1 MRYFFI
7 CILIIFSLTEISSQ
21 TINMKVKNLNR
32 EEAQLSYLRGEN
44 VIKIDSVF
52 SNDKGE
58 FHYSFAKNAGHP
70 GLYRLTIANNKW
82 IDFVCD
88 NEDVNLSMDANNVTD
103 SLKVINSESNE
114 LYYKFIKLNK
124 QYKIKSDLLQL
135 IIAKYPKDD
144 DYYNT
149 TFMTLMKLRTYYSF
163 FVNVDS
169 QKKPKSFIA
178 RYIMTMQLITPDM
191 SLPMDKQLAYL
202 KAHTLDK
209 VDYND
214 DDLIYSDAYTNKSIE
229 YLSLFRNSQL
239 PKELLEKEFMSAV
252 DTILNKAKVNQ
263 LVYQHVTEYLIDGFK
278 KFGFDEVIDYI
289 VDNYVIKDDICLDEK
304 LKNSIQ
310 RRMDQSRH
318 FKIGAVVPG
327 IIIPDSTGKGMN
339 LKDIITER
347 TLIIFYASW
356 CPHCQELMPK
366 INGLYKNQD
375 KWKMKILAISIDTS
389 RTDWLN
395 FVRKNNFNLI
405 NVSDLKGWNG
415 KAAQD
420 YYLYATPTMFLINNK
435 REIIA
440 KPTNVGEVEKWMELE
455 LDIK

>member
-1 MRYFFI
+1 MRNLFI
-7 CILIIFSLTEISSQ
+7 CMLVVLSLTEITAQ
-21 TINMKVKNLNR
+21 TINIRVRNLNQGK
-32 EEAQLSYLRGEN
+32 AALSYLKGEN
-44 VIKIDSVF
+44 VIKVDSIA
-52 SNDKGE
+52 SNEKGE
-58 FHYSFAKNAGHP
+58 FHYSFVKNAGHQ
-70 GLYRLTIANNKW
+70 GMYRLSFSGNRW
-82 IDFVCD
+82 IDFIND
-88 NEDVNLSMDANNVTD
+88 NEFVILSTDANNIMD
-103 SLKVINSESNE
+103 SLAVVSSESNK
-114 LYYKFIKLNK
+114 LFYQFIKLNK
-124 QYKIKSDLLQL
+124 QYKIKTDLLQ
-135 IIAKYPKDD
+135 IILSKYPKDD
-144 DYYNT
+144 DYYIYTEN
-149 TFMTLMKLRTYYSF
+149 KLVELQKKYLH
-163 FVNVDS
+163 FVNVIS
-169 QKKPKSFIA
+169 QKNPKSFIA
-178 RYIMTMQLITPDM
+178 RYIKSVQLPAIDLN
-191 SLPMDKQLAYL
+191 LPMDKQLAYL
-202 KAHTLDK
+202 KTHILDN
-209 VDYND
+209 VDFND
-214 DDLIYSDAYTNKSIE
+214 DDLINSDAFTSKSIE
-229 YLSLFRNSQL
+229 YLTLFRNPQL

-278 KFGFDEVIDYI
+278 KFGFDQIIDYI

-304 LKNSIQ
+304 LQNSIQ

-318 FKIGAVVPG
+318 FKIGAIVPD
-327 IIIPDSTGKGMN
+327 IIIPDSTGKEVN

-366 INGLYKNQD
+366 INKLYKNQD

-395 FVRKNNFNLI
+395 FVQKNNFNLI

-455 LDIK
+455 LDIE